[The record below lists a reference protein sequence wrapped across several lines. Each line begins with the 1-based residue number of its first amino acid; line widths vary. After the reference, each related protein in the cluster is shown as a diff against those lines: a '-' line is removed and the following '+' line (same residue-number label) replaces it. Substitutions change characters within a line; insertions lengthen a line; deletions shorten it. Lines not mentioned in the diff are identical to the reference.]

1 MNVQIHKSTE
11 RGLTAAPWLV
21 SRHSFSF
28 NNWYRP
34 DRVQFGA
41 LRVLNDDLI
50 TGGGGFPPHSHQ
62 DMEIIT
68 IPLQGAVAHEDSSG
82 GKGVVRAGQVQIMSA
97 GTGVVHSEHNAS
109 ETESL
114 ELLQVWILPERP
126 GLAPR
131 YDECKLPEAQDGVW
145 QVLVSPGGQDGS
157 LRIFQQAWVS
167 RGWLRTDQVLTYTP
181 QRSENGIYLFIISGV
196 VRVGDVVLH
205 KRDAVAIENVSEVQ
219 LTAVADADILVFDVP
234 LSA

>member
-1 MNVQIHKSTE
+1 MSITLHKSSE
-11 RGLTAAPWLV
+11 RGLTTAPWLV

-34 DRVQFGA
+34 DRIQFGA

-82 GKGVVRAGQVQIMSA
+82 GKGVVCAGQVQVMSA
-97 GTGVVHSEHNAS
+97 GTGVVHAEYNAS
-109 ETESL
+109 ETEPL

-131 YDECKLPEAQDGVW
+131 YTECQLQEVKDGEW
-145 QVLVSPGGQDGS
+145 QVLASPDGQSGS
-157 LRIFQQAWVS
+157 LKIFQQAWVS
-167 RGWLRTDQVLTYTP
+167 RVRLRTDQVFTYTS
-181 QRSENGIYLFIISGV
+181 QRQGNGMYVFIISGA
-196 VRVGDVVLH
+196 VRVGDAMLH
-205 KRDAVAIENVSEVQ
+205 KRDAAAVENVPEVQ
-219 LTAVADADILVFDVP
+219 LTATADADVIVFDVP
-234 LSA
+234 LGS

>member
-1 MNVQIHKSTE
+1 MVQTHKSTE
-11 RGLTAAPWLV
+11 RGLTTAPWLV

-97 GTGVVHSEHNAS
+97 GTGVVHSEYNAS
-109 ETESL
+109 ETEPL
-114 ELLQVWILPERP
+114 ELLQVWILPERS

-131 YDECKLPEAQDGVW
+131 YDECQLPETQDGVW
-145 QVLVSPGGQDGS
+145 QVLVSPDGQGGS
-157 LRIFQQAWVS
+157 LKIFQQAWVS
-167 RGWLRTDQVLTYTP
+167 RVRLRTDQALAYTS
-181 QRSENGIYLFIISGV
+181 QRLGNGVYVFIISGAV
-196 VRVGDVVLH
+196 SVGEVMLQ
-205 KRDAVAIENVSEVQ
+205 KRDAAAIENAPEVR
-219 LTAVADADILVFDVP
+219 LTATADADVMVFDVP

>member
-1 MNVQIHKSTE
+1 MMHIHKSTE
-11 RGLTAAPWLV
+11 RGLTSAPWLV

-68 IPLQGAVAHEDSSG
+68 IPLQGGVAHEDSSG
-82 GKGVVRAGQVQIMSA
+82 GKGIVRAGQIQIMSA
-97 GTGVVHSEHNAS
+97 GTGVVHSEYNAS
-109 ETESL
+109 ETEPL

-131 YDECKLPEAQDGVW
+131 YDECQLQEVKDGEW
-145 QVLVSPGGQDGS
+145 QVLASPDGQSGS
-157 LRIFQQAWVS
+157 LKIFQQAWVS
-167 RGWLRTDQVLTYTP
+167 RALLRTDQALTYTSRRP
-181 QRSENGIYLFIISGV
+181 GNGMYVFIISGA
-196 VRVGDVVLH
+196 VRVGDVILY
-205 KRDAVAIENVSEVQ
+205 KRDAVAFENVSEVQ
-219 LTAVADADILVFDVP
+219 LTAMADADVIVFDVP
-234 LSA
+234 LGS